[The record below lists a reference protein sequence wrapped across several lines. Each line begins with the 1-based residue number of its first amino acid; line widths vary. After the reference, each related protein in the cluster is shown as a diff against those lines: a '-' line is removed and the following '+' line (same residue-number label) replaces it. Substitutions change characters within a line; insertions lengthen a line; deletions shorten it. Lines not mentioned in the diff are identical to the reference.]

1 MSRIQGRS
9 DPARRSPSAGRG
21 GGRCSSKSFLSGS
34 GASQVTLKT
43 RGLRRARRSLPGA
56 PGAAASPSAGSSGS
70 GGSAVSAG
78 GGAAGG
84 GAAGCA
90 GCAHAAAQA
99 AKPSTRVTSVLAS
112 LMGPCFDVGD
122 GPWFTPLPG
131 SGSVPGLLGSLDPL
145 LQPLDRVAQLGYRAH
160 EVLHLDARGD
170 ERGFLGPVFGC
181 ALGRAH
187 PGLAR
192 KASEAARALRHPTRR
207 DIAHHPGEVLLVV
220 PGEMA
225 REGG

>member
-1 MSRIQGRS
+1 MSRIQARS

-70 GGSAVSAG
+70 GGSAVS
-78 GGAAGG
+78 AGG

-170 ERGFLGPVFGC
+170 ERGLLGPVPGR
-181 ALGRAH
+181 ALGGTHAR
-187 PGLAR
+187 LAR
-192 KASEAARALRHPTRR
+192 KAREAPRALGHAPRR
-207 DIAHHPGEVLLVV
+207 NVPHHPRKVFLVV
-220 PGEMA
+220 PGEVA
-225 REGG
+225 REK